1 VAVTFKKLS
10 FKNLSIQAKVAA
22 VPTGILLALLG
33 LGVYAFLLLSDN
45 EAKVRELNSGVI
57 EEAFIISAFDAEL
70 GKSRAKLYQIT
81 ATAGNESDAKKVTA
95 VVKAAMD
102 EFTKFGE
109 TFAPVK
115 KALLDAGMPGER
127 VEALEKS
134 FAAYIKAA
142 KNVLNLADGDV
153 GTALT
158 FMQPTE
164 RRFNEAS
171 TIVDQMQKT
180 MDTARSEAVS
190 SIIGSMASGRTIFA
204 AAIGGILLVAAA
216 LSLVLSR
223 LISRPIATMASA
235 IGDISRKSY
244 DVTIP
249 ALGQKDEIGRMA
261 SAVET
266 LRTQSQEADR
276 LASEQEKEQRL
287 KEERRQRVDA
297 LVSAFN
303 DSVKQVVASVSGA
316 ATQLRGSAESMS
328 STATQA
334 QRQAS
339 TVATGAE
346 EASANVQTVAA
357 ASEELSSSII
367 EISRQVA
374 DSAKIANQA
383 VDEATNTNMSVQ
395 SLADAAQKIG
405 EVVKLIAAIA
415 GQTNLLALN
424 ATIEAA
430 RAGEAG
436 KGFAVVASEVKN
448 LATQTAK
455 ATEDITQ
462 QVNAIQA
469 ATRDSVGAISG
480 IGKTIGEINQI
491 ATAIASAV
499 EEQGAATQ
507 EIARNVQQAAQGT
520 HQVSA
525 NIGGVTEA
533 TNLTG
538 QAAGEVLG
546 AADGL
551 TRQAAAL
558 QAEIEKFVVAIRA
571 A

>member
-1 VAVTFKKLS
+1 MAAS
-10 FKNLSIQAKVAA
+10 FRNISIQAKVSA
-22 VPTGILLALLG
+22 VPAGILVALLG
-33 LGVYAFLLLSDN
+33 LGLYAFAMLAEN
-45 EAKVRELNSGVI
+45 ETHVRELNGGVI
-57 EEAFIISAFDAEL
+57 EQAFIVANFDAEL

-81 ATAGNESDAKKVTA
+81 ATAGNETDAKKVTA
-95 VVKAAMD
+95 VTKAAMD

-109 TFAPVK
+109 TFATVK
-115 KALLDAGMPGER
+115 PTLLAAGTPAER

-164 RRFNEAS
+164 RRFSEAS
-171 TIVDQMQKT
+171 TIVDQIQTAMGK
-180 MDTARSEAVS
+180 ARSAAAATIVD
-190 SIIGSMASGRTIFA
+190 SMSAGRSVFA
-204 AAIGGILLVAAA
+204 AAIGGILLVA
-216 LSLVLSR
+216 SIFSFVLSR
-223 LISRPIATMASA
+223 LISRPIVAMSGA
-235 IGDISRKSY
+235 IADISRKSY
-244 DVTIP
+244 DVAIP
-249 ALGQKDEIGRMA
+249 ALGQRDEIGRMA
-261 SAVET
+261 TAVET
-266 LRTQSQEADR
+266 LRRQSQEADR
-276 LASEQEKEQRL
+276 LAREQEQEHTA
-287 KEERRQRVDA
+287 KEERRKQVDR
-297 LVSAFN
+297 LVGAFN
-303 DSVKQVVASVSGA
+303 DSVQAVVELVSGSA
-316 ATQLRGSAESMS
+316 VQLRGSAESLS
-328 STATQA
+328 ATATQA
-334 QRQAS
+334 ARQAE

-357 ASEELSSSII
+357 ASEELSSSIT
-367 EISRQVA
+367 EISRQVS
-374 DSAKIANQA
+374 DSARIANQA

-395 SLADAAQKIG
+395 SLAEAAQKIG
-405 EVVKLIAAIA
+405 EVVKLIADIA

-455 ATEDITQ
+455 ATEDITA
-462 QVNAIQA
+462 QVSAIQM
-469 ATRDSVGAISG
+469 ATKDSVQAISG

-525 NIGGVTEA
+525 NIGGVTAA
-533 TNLTG
+533 TGQTG
-538 QAAGEVLG
+538 QAASEVLG

-551 TRQAAAL
+551 SKQAASL